1 MQNLSYEM
9 FVRNA
14 FSYALKED
22 IERCEDPA
30 KLANTDAFNTDNIDS
45 VKSAIGYCMNIYNK
59 DILERLNDDVEN
71 GRIEDFVK
79 KIIGANTLSD
89 ISTILDDYETTVKN
103 KYFTHANGI
112 IKLK

>member
-14 FSYALKED
+14 FSYALKEN
-22 IERCEDPA
+22 IGRWGDPA
-30 KLANTDAFNTDNIDS
+30 GLANTDTFNTNDIDS

-59 DILERLNDDVEN
+59 DILEKLNDEIES

-103 KYFTHANGI
+103 KYFTNSDGI
-112 IKLK
+112 IILK